1 MVTISVTVGS
11 VSLCMR
17 ELSGSKAPSLFSG
30 AQRKGNSAFLVR
42 PGCRSGWRR
51 GKVCL
56 LSLRS
61 KPHFLNSQ
69 GFALLFDVFPLF
81 PALQSEG
88 PRRAEDCWSR
98 TLPLGGEQVTFLLGP
113 SMFQSSSHFLEFLPP
128 SPPHLSLPVV
138 SGVCVLRKCRASIP
152 TSRGAMETSPVTS
165 LLLPSVYALVLVT
178 SIPTS
183 HPLGFR
189 HLNPRPVEA
198 LMVDAPLLIL
208 NIHFRLWFLFW
219 SCYKTPSSCGGTFP
233 WQSPPDFPGLKCG
246 GPFSAISVLYCCVFI
261 MGLGEHGARKQA
273 PPPTPLLGVDFGKF
287 QVLGLWSVQWKNDTH
302 FLGSWWSS
310 KWNDVPTPP
319 GMQSCRFLFPS
330 LSVNPI
336 LPLLLAH
343 FHLPFPKPG
352 LHTWL
357 WAHLSLSLACP
368 AVFPDSCEPLF
379 LHSLYKLRRNP
390 SERKELAHTLK
401 VSCKHF
407 AEHNDAEPIVSRQ
420 MLVALRQCEGR
431 LALWT
436 QVEAHLLA
444 STRTYLSELGR
455 AFTVLC
461 GFRKRRR

>member
-1 MVTISVTVGS
+1 MRPCWFWISIS
-11 VSLCMR
+11 D
-17 ELSGSKAPSLFSG
+17 SGFYSG
-30 AQRKGNSAFLVR
+30 AAIRPRVPAEGLSHGKVPLIFLV
-42 PGCRSGWRR
+42 WN
-51 GKVCL
+51 V
-56 LSLRS
+56 
-61 KPHFLNSQ
+61 
-69 GFALLFDVFPLF
+69 
-81 PALQSEG
+81 EG
-88 PRRAEDCWSR
+88 PSQRFQCFI
-98 TLPLGGEQVTFLLGP
+98 VVFLSWGW
-113 SMFQSSSHFLEFLPP
+113 E
-128 SPPHLSLPVV
+128 
-138 SGVCVLRKCRASIP
+138 G
-152 TSRGAMETSPVTS
+152 MEPE
-165 LLLPSVYALVLVT
+165 
-178 SIPTS
+178 
-183 HPLGFR
+183 
-189 HLNPRPVEA
+189 N
-198 LMVDAPLLIL
+198 
-208 NIHFRLWFLFW
+208 RL
-219 SCYKTPSSCGGTFP
+219 
-233 WQSPPDFPGLKCG
+233 
-246 GPFSAISVLYCCVFI
+246 
-261 MGLGEHGARKQA
+261 

-368 AVFPDSCEPLF
+368 AVFPDSCEPPF

-407 AEHNDAEPIVSRQ
+407 AEHNDAEPVVSRQ

-444 STRTYLSELGR
+444 STRAHLSELGR